1 MKYDIGTIRRCFGME
16 LMANI
21 YRAVSECQHLREPYY
36 IYFWNQADMTDG
48 NLHRTHIRVARKDQ
62 LKKIIPTVNG
72 KIVPMLGTGLIR
84 VDNEKGEMR
93 WVWCLPRDIPHTQ
106 AIEGDVVVE
115 DVAQGALNIKAPIL
129 LS

>member
-1 MKYDIGTIRRCFGME
+1 ME
-16 LMANI
+16 LMAHI

-36 IYFWNQADMTDG
+36 IYFWNQSDLADH
-48 NLHRTHIRVARKDQ
+48 NLHRTHIRVMRKDQ
-62 LKKIIPTVNG
+62 LKQVIPTVNG

-84 VDNEKGEMR
+84 VDNVKGEMR

-106 AIEGDVVVE
+106 ALDDGVVLE
-115 DVAQGALNIKAPIL
+115 DVAQGAYDIGAPIM